1 MCGAP
6 HLAMNIECS
15 CSVTRISIL
24 VLDLHN
30 TYYSTLHTTIL
41 SHKMEKK
48 LLVGSVELL
57 RISHIC
63 IGISIGIGI
72 SIVKNVSVN
81 L

>member
-1 MCGAP
+1 
-6 HLAMNIECS
+6 MNIECS

-30 TYYSTLHTTIL
+30 TYYSTLYIRIL
-41 SHKMEKK
+41 SHNMEKK

-63 IGISIGIGI
+63 IGIGIGISIGIGIGI
-72 SIVKNVSVN
+72 SIVKNVSVS